1 MAFALKQRKRRCR
14 VNILNRHHA
23 SLCEP
28 PPRHKL
34 SWKYGVFA
42 PLLHCNRNCLSW
54 SLLFDVSHNTR
65 SASPSPFPRAINIPL
80 LSLPAVLHVATSRN
94 ARHSPGQSG
103 DPKQKETERRAFE
116 LNYFHFRTRS
126 ASLFVPRT
134 VFIGMQLPRGGLV
147 SGHGCRPC
155 IRLSLTEKEAMEERR
170 RIRGGFRSRWRESA
184 EAFQVS
190 LPFTVS
196 CLVSSR
202 VDIFI
207 FWNYHVRFFK
217 LISKNLPMKSFNVD
231 EETRSNHDILFSN

>member
-126 ASLFVPRT
+126 ASLFVLRT

-155 IRLSLTEKEAMEERR
+155 IRLSLSLWLRKRQWKRGEGFEVVFVRGGVNRR
-170 RIRGGFRSRWRESA
+170 RPFRCRCP
-184 EAFQVS
+184 
-190 LPFTVS
+190 LPFHAS
-196 CLVSSR
+196 FRLGL
-202 VDIFI
+202 IFS
-207 FWNYHVRFFK
+207 YFK
-217 LISKNLPMKSFNVD
+217 IIMYDFLN
-231 EETRSNHDILFSN
+231 